1 MSTVSLFAD
10 DVSQASD
17 WYADLLGIQPYFVRP
32 LDGPPA
38 YIEFRI
44 GPEQHELGIIDA
56 RYAPHRLGDGG
67 IVLYWHV
74 DDPRAAYEELLTKG
88 ATEHEGPIERG
99 EGFVTASVRDPF
111 GNIVGVIRNPHA
123 RPDVEG
129 SQGGH

>member
-10 DVSQASD
+10 DVPAASD

-32 LDGPPA
+32 VDGPPA

-44 GPEQHELGIIDA
+44 GPDDHELGIIDA

-74 DDPRAAYEELLTKG
+74 DDAHAAYDDLLARG
-88 ATEHEGPIERG
+88 ATEHQAPIDREA
-99 EGFVTASVRDPF
+99 GFVTASVRDPF
-111 GNIVGVIRNPHA
+111 GNIVGVIRNPDA
-123 RPDVEG
+123 RPDTAG
-129 SQGGH
+129 